1 MTWLTKSI
9 AVAGLHSCRSK
20 PHFTDKELCVHI
32 SLHESIET
40 VETVE
45 SVCSGRAKDNIS
57 PVITAASSY

>member
-1 MTWLTKSI
+1 MTWLTKSTV
-9 AVAGLHSCRSK
+9 VAGLHFCRSK

-45 SVCSGRAKDNIS
+45 SVRSGREK
-57 PVITAASSY
+57 IT